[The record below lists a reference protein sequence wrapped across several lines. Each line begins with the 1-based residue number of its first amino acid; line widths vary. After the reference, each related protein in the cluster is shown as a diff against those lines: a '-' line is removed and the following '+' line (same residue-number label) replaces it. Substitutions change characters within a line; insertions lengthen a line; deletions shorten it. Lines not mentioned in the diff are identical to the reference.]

1 MELKGKTALVTGGS
15 QRIGRA
21 LVLALARAGCNLILH
36 YNRSAEAAQETAAE
50 AEAFGVRVLLKQ
62 ADLSDAEG
70 AAALVDVSDV
80 NLSPVQVL
88 VNSAAVFSKDSL
100 LDMTL
105 DEWSKTFRVN
115 LRAPVLLTQA
125 FAKALPSDLSG
136 AVINMTDWRTARP
149 YPDHFSY
156 SIAKGA
162 LDTFT
167 KTAAISLAPQIRV
180 NAIALGAMLPPP
192 GQDQAYLDV
201 LASTLPLQRPGGV
214 QVIADAL
221 LYVLRNDF
229 VTGEIIRLN
238 GGAHLQHP

>member
-21 LVLALARAGCNLILH
+21 LVLALAWAGCNLILH

-80 NLSPVQVL
+80 NLPPVQVL

-221 LYVLRNDF
+221 LYMLRNDF